1 MRLFSDFSKAIAFL
15 LRNTRGVK
23 HARVIMLLVI
33 VTGILSGLSN
43 TALIAVINTA
53 LNRGLALGGW
63 LVWAFVGLGLL
74 LVLSRFASSSLLAY
88 MSSKATFELNM
99 MLSRRVLAAP
109 LRRLEELGAHRL
121 LASITGDVAAISSIL
136 PILPAIIINGAIV
149 VGCLAYLGWL
159 SWQLLIGLL
168 VIMAAGIFTYRIP
181 LGQSMMVARIMRKQ
195 GDTLYQHYRAMVEGT
210 KELKLHRGR
219 GDAFYYR
226 LFMPTAAN
234 MARLSFKTSM
244 LQAVS
249 VSWGT
254 LLSFLPIALVIFLAP
269 RVTSVSTEVLTGYTL
284 IILYMSGPLQAI
296 IGMLPTLT
304 HASVAVDKIAS
315 LGLPQETAAGGPPQ
329 QAPQPAPAW
338 DRLTLEGVTHT
349 YYREKE
355 DGSFTL
361 GPIDL
366 TLRPGELV
374 YLIGGNGSGKTTL
387 AKLIS
392 GLYAPESGGVR
403 FNGRP
408 VTDETREAYRQ
419 NFTVLFSDFFLFDSL
434 LGFNPADLD
443 ERARR
448 HLAELQ
454 LDHKVQ
460 VKDGK
465 LSTTDLSQGQR
476 KRLALLNAFLE
487 DRPIYIFDEWASD
500 QDPVFKGVFYHQILP
515 ELKARGKTVV
525 VISHDDRYY
534 DLGDRIVKLEYGKLV
549 YDEATD
555 RLPASASDGAPRLR
569 GAGVEVSP
577 AE

>member
-1 MRLFSDFSKAIAFL
+1 MRLFSDFSKAIGFL

-43 TALIAVINTA
+43 TALIAVINSA
-53 LNRGLALGGW
+53 LNRGIGNVGG

-88 MSSKATFELNM
+88 MSTKATFELNT

-121 LASITGDVAAISSIL
+121 LASITGDVAAISNIL
-136 PILPAIIINGAIV
+136 PVLPAIIINGAIV
-149 VGCLAYLGWL
+149 LGCLAYLGWL
-159 SWQLLIGLL
+159 SWPLLIGLL
-168 VIMAAGIFTYRIP
+168 VIMAVGVVTYRIP
-181 LGQSMMVARIMRKQ
+181 LAQSMTVARFMRKQ

-234 MARLSFKTSM
+234 MARLSFKTQM
-244 LQAVS
+244 LQSIS

-269 RVTSVSTEVLTGYTL
+269 RVTNVSTEVLTGYTL
-284 IILYMSGPLQAI
+284 IILYMTGPLQAV

-315 LGLPQETAAGGPPQ
+315 LGLPQEASGGPP
-329 QAPQPAPAW
+329 PQPAPAW

-392 GLYAPESGGVR
+392 GLYAPESGAVR
-403 FNGRP
+403 FNGQP

-448 HLAELQ
+448 HLVELQ

-460 VKDGK
+460 VKDGQ
-465 LSTTDLSQGQR
+465 LSTTELSQGQR

-500 QDPVFKGVFYHQILP
+500 QDPIFKGVFYHQILP
-515 ELKARGKTVV
+515 ELKARGKTVL

-549 YDEATD
+549 YDEATE
-555 RLPASASDGAPRLR
+555 RLAAAASDGAARLR
-569 GAGVEVSP
+569 GAGVEVLP

>member
-1 MRLFSDFSKAIAFL
+1 MRLFSDFSRAIAFL
-15 LRNTRGVK
+15 LGNTRGVK
-23 HARVIMLLVI
+23 HARVILLLVL

-53 LNRGLALGGW
+53 LNRGLALGGA

-74 LVLSRFASSSLLAY
+74 LVLSRFASSTLLAY
-88 MSSKATFELNM
+88 LSTKAAFELNM

-121 LASITGDVAAISSIL
+121 LASITGDVAAISNIL
-136 PILPAIIINGAIV
+136 PILPAIIINGAVV

-159 SWQLLIGLL
+159 SWPLLIGLL
-168 VIMAAGIFTYRIP
+168 VIMAVGIFTYQI
-181 LGQSMMVARIMRKQ
+181 LVGKSMVVARIMRKQ

-219 GDAFYYR
+219 SDAFYYR
-226 LFMPTAAN
+226 LFIPTAGS
-234 MARLSFKTSM
+234 MAQLSFKTQM
-244 LQAVS
+244 LQSVS
-249 VSWGT
+249 VGWGT

-269 RVTSVSTEVLTGYTL
+269 RVTNVSTEVVTGYTL

-296 IGMLPTLT
+296 VGMLPTLT

-315 LGLPQETAAGGPPQ
+315 LGLPQETAVGGPPPQ
-329 QAPQPAPAW
+329 LQPAPEW

-355 DGSFTL
+355 DGTFTL

-387 AKLIS
+387 AKLLS
-392 GLYAPESGGVR
+392 GLYAPESGAIR
-403 FNGRP
+403 FDGQP

-434 LGFNPADLD
+434 LGINPADLD
-443 ERARR
+443 ARARR

-460 VKDGK
+460 VKEGK
-465 LSTTDLSQGQR
+465 LSTTELSQGQR

-500 QDPVFKGVFYHQILP
+500 QDPIFKGVFYHQILP
-515 ELKARGKTVV
+515 ELKARGKTVL

-534 DLGDRIVKLEYGKLV
+534 NLGDRVVKLESGKLV
-549 YDEATD
+549 YDETTA
-555 RLPASASDGAPRLR
+555 RLPAAAADGSPRLR
-569 GAGVEVSP
+569 GAGVEVLP

>member
-1 MRLFSDFSKAIAFL
+1 MRLFSDFSKAIGFL

-23 HARVIMLLVI
+23 HSRAIMLLVI
-33 VTGILSGLSN
+33 VAGVLSGLSN

-53 LNRGLALGGW
+53 LNRGVGSVGG

-88 MSSKATFELNM
+88 MSTKATFELNT
-99 MLSRRVLAAP
+99 MLSRRILAAP

-121 LASITGDVAAISSIL
+121 LASITGDVAAISNIL
-136 PILPAIIINGAIV
+136 PILPAIIINGAV
-149 VGCLAYLGWL
+149 VLGCLAYLGWL

-168 VIMAAGIFTYRIP
+168 VFMAVGIFTYRIP
-181 LGQSMMVARIMRKQ
+181 LGKAMMVARMMRKQ

-234 MARLSFKTSM
+234 MARLGFKSSM

-249 VSWGT
+249 LSWGT
-254 LLSFLPIALVIFLAP
+254 LLSFLPIALVIFVAP
-269 RVTSVSTEVLTGYTL
+269 RVTAVSPEVLTGYTL
-284 IILYMSGPLQAI
+284 IILYMAGPLQAI
-296 IGMLPTLT
+296 ITMLPTLT
-304 HASVAVDKIAS
+304 HASVAVEKIAS
-315 LGLPQETAAGGPPQ
+315 LGLPQEAPAAGGPQ
-329 QAPQPAPAW
+329 QLQPAPAW
-338 DRLTLEGVTHT
+338 DTLTLEGVTHT

-387 AKLIS
+387 AKLVS
-392 GLYAPESGGVR
+392 GLYAPESGAIR
-403 FNGRP
+403 LNGQP

-434 LGFNPADLD
+434 LGVNPASLD
-443 ERARR
+443 ERAHR
-448 HLAELQ
+448 HLVELQ

-515 ELKARGKTVV
+515 ELRARGKTVV

-534 DLGDRIVKLEYGKLV
+534 HLGDRLVKLEYGKLEF
-549 YDEATD
+549 DEQTD
-555 RLPASASDGAPRLR
+555 RVPAAVFGSAHLQE
-569 GAGVEVSP
+569 AGVEVSP

>member
-1 MRLFSDFSKAIAFL
+1 MRLFGDFSKAIAFL
-15 LRNTRGVK
+15 LGNTRGVK
-23 HARVIMLLVI
+23 HARVIMLVVL

-43 TALIAVINTA
+43 TALIAIINTA
-53 LNRGLALGGW
+53 LTRGLALGGG
-63 LVWAFVGLGLL
+63 LLWAFVGLALL

-88 MSSKATFELNM
+88 LSSKATFELNL

-121 LASITGDVAAISSIL
+121 LASITGDVAAISNIL
-136 PILPAIIINGAIV
+136 PILPAIIINAAIV

-159 SWQLLIGLL
+159 SWPLLIGLV

-181 LGQSMMVARIMRKQ
+181 LGQSMIVARIMRKQ

-210 KELKLHRGR
+210 KELKLNRGR

-226 LFMPTAAN
+226 LFMPTAGS
-234 MARLSFKTSM
+234 MAQLGFKTSM

-269 RVTSVSTEVLTGYTL
+269 RVTNVSTEVLTGYTL

-296 IGMLPTLT
+296 VGMLPTLT

-315 LGLPQETAAGGPPQ
+315 LGLPQETAGGPPQ
-329 QAPQPAPAW
+329 QPQPAPAW

-355 DGSFTL
+355 DGTFTL

-366 TLRPGELV
+366 TLRPGELI

-392 GLYAPESGGVR
+392 GLYAPESGAIR
-403 FNGRP
+403 FNRQP

-465 LSTTDLSQGQR
+465 LSTTELSQGQR

-500 QDPVFKGVFYHQILP
+500 QDPIFKGVFYHQILP
-515 ELKARGKTVV
+515 ELKARGKTVI

-534 DLGDRIVKLEYGKLV
+534 NLGDRIVKLEYGNLV
-549 YDEATD
+549 YDEATG
-555 RLPASASDGAPRLR
+555 RLPAAAPEDAPRLR
-569 GAGVEVSP
+569 GAGVELSP